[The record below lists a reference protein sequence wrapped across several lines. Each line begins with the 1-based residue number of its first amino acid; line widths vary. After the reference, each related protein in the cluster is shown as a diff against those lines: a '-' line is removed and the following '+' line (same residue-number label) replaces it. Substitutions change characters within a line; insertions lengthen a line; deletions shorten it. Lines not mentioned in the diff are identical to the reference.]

1 MWMALGMAVLL
12 ACPAPGTAPA
22 TEEEWLVQAMD
33 AFRRA
38 QYDESLELA
47 NAATTG
53 PRNSSRI
60 VKFFCYL
67 EKSLK
72 SRDREE
78 TLAWKGDYKPLY
90 AAIRAEDVTLL
101 RGLEDSG
108 GAYTRKYALAF
119 LEMALKQ
126 ITLLRDIDSIRTHLH
141 SRDRKTSY
149 AAVAALGKVLAS
161 RRKLVDEGGTL
172 SEADQKILADPT
184 IIRPLVAMLRREKS
198 AGEQVKDFIPE
209 AFRRDVAARPD
220 DCLVYIEA
228 PALPYLKEREGEAG
242 DRGYDVQAAIHKG
255 IYRRILRNQDS
266 TWASAT
272 GEKPKAGYATPRCLK
287 CDQAHQPGAK
297 QCRDCGGDLSSPE
310 LEAAAACKKCEAI
323 ERGRF
328 CKTCGSIVI
337 GGR

>member
-1 MWMALGMAVLL
+1 MALGMVVLL

-22 TEEEWLVQAMD
+22 AKEEWLVLGMD

-72 SRDREE
+72 SRDRGE

-108 GAYTRKYALAF
+108 GAYTKKYALAF
-119 LEMALKQ
+119 IEMALKQ
-126 ITLLRDIDSIRTHLH
+126 ITHLRDIDSIRTHLH
-141 SRDRKTSY
+141 SQDRKTAY

-172 SEADQKILADPT
+172 SDTDQKIFGDPT
-184 IIRPLVAMLRREKS
+184 ILRPLVAMLRYEKS

-209 AFRRDVAARPD
+209 AFRGDVAARPD

-228 PALPYLKEREGEAG
+228 PALAYLKEKQGEAG
-242 DRGYDVQAAIHKG
+242 DRGVDAQATIHKV
-255 IYRRILRNQDS
+255 IYRRIKKYPGS

-272 GEKPKAGYATPRCLK
+272 GEKPKAGYATPRCTTCNL
-287 CDQAHQPGAK
+287 AYSPGVK
-297 QCRDCGGDLSSPE
+297 HCTCGIDLPPPE
-310 LEAAAACKKCEAI
+310 IEVAAACKKCSAI
-323 ERGRF
+323 EGGRL
-328 CKTCGSIVI
+328 CLTCGRVVI
-337 GGR
+337 GER